1 VTLKI
6 EVELSPVFQ
15 TAFQSSS
22 VLIELDEDE
31 GTVKGLLRRLS
42 SESEG
47 KISSLLFEE
56 GSDSILPGLM
66 VMVNN
71 RVFTGPALNEQ
82 VIRLQDKDK
91 VSLLYFVSGGW
102 DDQTTHWLFR
112 KPSRPRANLQP
123 LPYVRVDLFLPS
135 PPGRQSQA

>member
-1 VTLKI
+1 MTLKI
-6 EVELSPVFQ
+6 EVELSSVFQ

-22 VLIELDEDE
+22 ILIELDEDE
-31 GTVKGLLRRLS
+31 GTVKGLLSRLS
-42 SESEG
+42 HESGG

-56 GSDSILPGLM
+56 GSDSVLPGLM

-91 VSLLYFVSGGW
+91 VSLLYFVSGG
-102 DDQTTHWLFR
+102 
-112 KPSRPRANLQP
+112 
-123 LPYVRVDLFLPS
+123 
-135 PPGRQSQA
+135 

>member
-22 VLIELDEDE
+22 VLIDLDEDE

-42 SESEG
+42 SESGE

-56 GSDSILPGLM
+56 GEDSILPGLM

-71 RVFTGPALNEQ
+71 RVFTGTALNEQ
-82 VIRLQDKDK
+82 VIRLRDKDK
-91 VSLLYFVSGGW
+91 VSLLYFVSGG
-102 DDQTTHWLFR
+102 
-112 KPSRPRANLQP
+112 
-123 LPYVRVDLFLPS
+123 
-135 PPGRQSQA
+135 

>member
-1 VTLKI
+1 MTLKI

-56 GSDSILPGLM
+56 GMPSLRTPARHTA
-66 VMVNN
+66 VMKL
-71 RVFTGPALNEQ
+71 RGSLAT
-82 VIRLQDKDK
+82 
-91 VSLLYFVSGGW
+91 VSSSTAGSM
-102 DDQTTHWLFR
+102 R
-112 KPSRPRANLQP
+112 IMSR
-123 LPYVRVDLFLPS
+123 
-135 PPGRQSQA
+135 

>member
-1 VTLKI
+1 MALKI

-15 TAFQSSS
+15 TAFRSSS

-56 GSDSILPGLM
+56 GSDSVLPGLM

-71 RVFTGPALNEQ
+71 RMFTGPALNEQ
-82 VIRLQDKDK
+82 VVRLQDKDR
-91 VSLLYFVSGGW
+91 VSLLYFVSGG
-102 DDQTTHWLFR
+102 
-112 KPSRPRANLQP
+112 
-123 LPYVRVDLFLPS
+123 
-135 PPGRQSQA
+135 